1 MFIRRFDCLKKR
13 KKSLLRGVT
22 VDKLLSFFCLGRDEV
37 LAVLL
42 LLICDVKGGFGFL
55 CRDVNG
61 FWCFCLFTSV
71 G

>member
-1 MFIRRFDCLKKR
+1 
-13 KKSLLRGVT
+13 LLRGVT